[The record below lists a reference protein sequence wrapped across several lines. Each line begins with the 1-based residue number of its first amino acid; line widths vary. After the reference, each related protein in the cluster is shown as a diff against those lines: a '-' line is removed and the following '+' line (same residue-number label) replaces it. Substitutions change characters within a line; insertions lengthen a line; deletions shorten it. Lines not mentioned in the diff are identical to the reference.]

1 MVRVLCLMLVCMVKR
16 SGVVCGGLLCI
27 FRCAVWVSGIVMCVS
42 SSLRIKEFNMA
53 TFDIQALADATA
65 FDNKGDKVGSVE
77 DIYVNDVTGQPDF
90 VSVNIG
96 LFGLDTA
103 LVPLRGH
110 GFDGEDVEL
119 AFDKDLIADAPVSDE
134 DGRLTEREREELYRY
149 YGLES
154 VEDRVTYVFDAEQ
167 PAEVDTD
174 VTAREGFRDR
184 EGVEVV
190 PVGVDTV
197 DGTDRVVLDAPEL
210 LGEVGSVEREDDG
223 VVAPASLG
231 NFGGSEK
238 DVDGKEVIVNDPQGG
253 LIMPSYASDGN
264 TGASRGEVR
273 DELVL
278 SEEQLRVEKER
289 VESGEARIQKVVVT
303 EMKTIE
309 VPVTREEVRVVR
321 EPIAEEDRVKYEGAS
336 LGDQEA
342 SIVLHEERVVV
353 SKVTVPVE
361 RVSLRTEIVE
371 GTQVVEESV
380 ARERLEGVDGSGV
393 EGFEG

>member
-1 MVRVLCLMLVCMVKR
+1 
-16 SGVVCGGLLCI
+16 
-27 FRCAVWVSGIVMCVS
+27 
-42 SSLRIKEFNMA
+42 MA

-90 VSVNIG
+90 VSVNVG

-167 PAEVDTD
+167 PAEVDTG

-190 PVGVDTV
+190 PVGEDAV
-197 DGTDRVVLDAPEL
+197 DGTDRVALDAPEL
-210 LGEVGSVEREDDG
+210 LGEVGSAERENG
-223 VVAPASLG
+223 EVVVPASLG
-231 NFGGSEK
+231 NFEGSEE
-238 DVDGKEVIVNDPQGG
+238 DVVGKEVIVNDPQGG
-253 LIMPSYASDGN
+253 LIMPSYVSNGN
-264 TGASRGEVR
+264 AGASRGEVR

-309 VPVTREEVRVVR
+309 VPVTREELRVVR
-321 EPIAEEDRVKYEGAS
+321 EPIAEEDRVKYEGMS

-371 GTQVVEESV
+371 GTEVVEESV

>member
-1 MVRVLCLMLVCMVKR
+1 M
-16 SGVVCGGLLCI
+16 STFYI
-27 FRCAVWVSGIVMCVS
+27 Q
-42 SSLRIKEFNMA
+42 SLAE
-53 TFDIQALADATA
+53 ATA
-65 FDNKGDKVGSVE
+65 YDVQGEKVGKIE
-77 DIYVNDVTGQPDF
+77 DIYVNDATGQPDF
-90 VSVNIG
+90 VSVSTG
-96 LFGLDTA
+96 VFGLGEA

-110 GFDGEDVEL
+110 TFDGEDVTL
-119 AFDKDLIADAPVSDE
+119 AFEKGRIQDAPVTDKN
-134 DGRLTEREREELYRY
+134 GHLTERERDELYRH

-154 VEDRVTYVFDAEQ
+154 AEDTVTYVFDAEQ

-197 DGTDRVVLDAPEL
+197 DGTDRVALDAPEL

-223 VVAPASLG
+223 VMAPASLG

-361 RVSLRTEIVE
+361 RVSLRTELVE
-371 GTQVVEESV
+371 DTKVVEESV
-380 ARERLEGVDGSGV
+380 ARERLETSGGKVEDSVGGFVPSRGESGV
-393 EGFEG
+393 RLESFGA